1 MVAAV
6 ITAVKLVRKIARTL
20 RGRSQVKYF
29 MSEDFQQFPF
39 YQLRHNEKSSI
50 QYYRMLKD
58 LMSSSQ

>member
-6 ITAVKLVRKIARTL
+6 ITAVKLVRKIAGTL
-20 RGRSQVKYF
+20 RGRSQVKNF
-29 MSEDFQQFPF
+29 VSEDFQQFPF
-39 YQLRHNEKSSI
+39 YQLGHNEKSQI